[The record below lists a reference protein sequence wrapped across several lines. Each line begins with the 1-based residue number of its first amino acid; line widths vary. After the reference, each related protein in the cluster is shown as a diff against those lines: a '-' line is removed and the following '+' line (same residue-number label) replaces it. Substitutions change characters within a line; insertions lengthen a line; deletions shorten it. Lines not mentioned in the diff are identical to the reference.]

1 MKIKLPNR
9 KPAPPQ
15 NRPPKLKLKAS
26 IASRRRSPVA
36 PVIEEDNEDFVEESE
51 PNMKLSHAF
60 VVVLVLHVIAVAG
73 VLAFNSIKARQA
85 AVFSAMKDEPAK
97 VASTGSSAA
106 TADPATANA
115 SAPDTGAGGTGGDMA
130 APSNGGSAPAPQNVP
145 SAPVAPSASAT
156 PEPAASQSV
165 AAAPGTTTH
174 QVQPGETLVKIASD
188 YGVSVA
194 ELEKANSI
202 TDPKKIQI
210 GTTLTIPAGASTPKA
225 STPATPAAPA
235 AAAETATA
243 SPGASSV
250 ADSGKVYT
258 VAKGDNPWKI
268 AKKLKVPYAD
278 LLALNGITDP
288 RKLQIG
294 QKLKVPAKTTGS
306 AKK

>member
-97 VASTGSSAA
+97 VASAA
-106 TADPATANA
+106 TADPAAANA

-130 APSNGGSAPAPQNVP
+130 DPSNGGSAPAPQNVP

-156 PEPAASQSV
+156 PEPAPSQPV

-210 GTTLTIPAGASTPKA
+210 GTTLTIPAGASAPKA

-235 AAAETATA
+235 AAAETAAA
-243 SPGASSV
+243 SPEAGSV

-278 LLALNGITDP
+278 LLSLNGITDP

-306 AKK
+306 TKK

>member
-36 PVIEEDNEDFVEESE
+36 PVIEEENEDFVEESE

-85 AVFSAMKDEPAK
+85 AVFSAMKDQPAK
-97 VASTGSSAA
+97 LASTDTSAA
-106 TADPATANA
+106 AADPAAANT
-115 SAPDTGAGGTGGDMA
+115 SAPDTGAGGTGAD
-130 APSNGGSAPAPQNVP
+130 PSNGGAAPAPQNVP
-145 SAPVAPSASAT
+145 SAPVAPNASAT
-156 PEPAASQSV
+156 PEPAASQS

-210 GTTLTIPAGASTPKA
+210 GTTLNIPAGASAPAKA
-225 STPATPAAPA
+225 TTPAATAPASAEA
-235 AAAETATA
+235 AAA
-243 SPGASSV
+243 SPAESSV

-278 LLALNGITDP
+278 LLSLNGITDP

-294 QKLKVPAKTTGS
+294 QKLKVPAKTTS
-306 AKK
+306 STKK